1 MTFTKE
7 RTPRGSLGMSDIH
20 GRKTEKYISR
30 STGEGQKQGE
40 THKQTER
47 QFVMLSVRRQ
57 SGGIVPDLPPAVC
70 HSEGDGHGRPF
81 APVGWRLLAVPENDD
96 LERRGREFYSSD

>member
-1 MTFTKE
+1 
-7 RTPRGSLGMSDIH
+7 
-20 GRKTEKYISR
+20 
-30 STGEGQKQGE
+30 
-40 THKQTER
+40 
-47 QFVMLSVRRQ
+47 MLSVRRQ

-96 LERRGREFYSSD
+96 LERRGEGILQNTETDTQTHQIDQTEQVTSCLRDCSVRCRVSGLPASSIWTWRPPEVAS